1 MSGQVAVPPEVR
13 ALLAAVRELHERC
26 TPTTVMRLQVAT
38 ELNHRTLVAALAWLQ
53 RRELATAPKRKL
65 GRPRVGGTRRGP
77 QIEWIKLEV
86 NWAQADRLLAGG
98 AS

>member
-1 MSGQVAVPPEVR
+1 MSGVAVPPEVR
-13 ALLAAVRELHERC
+13 ALLEAVRELHERC

-38 ELNHRTLVAALAWLQ
+38 GVRYQRLADALLWL
-53 RRELATAPKRKL
+53 R
-65 GRPRVGGTRRGP
+65 RRGLASAP
-77 QIEWIKLEV
+77 VGECVRRRGDRTFRAPLIRWHQLEV